1 MPTGGAQKLD
11 NSGRIRDTVG
21 EANDQFKN
29 AINYKKAPCLLMIF
43 HEGLD
48 VPDDTIIKSAL
59 YGDLKYQFPK
69 GSPEKGS

>member
-48 VPDDTIIKSAL
+48 VPDERSSRARSMAI
-59 YGDLKYQFPK
+59 
-69 GSPEKGS
+69 